1 MGLNETPSG
10 ERAHIAFFGVRN
22 AGKSSVVNAVT
33 GQELSVV
40 SDVRG
45 TTTDPV
51 RKAMELLPLG
61 PVVIVDTPGI
71 DDEGALG
78 AKRVER
84 SLRTLASCDAA
95 VLVVDGERGLA
106 PADRELVRQFEAR
119 QMAYVVAWN
128 KCDRAPARAGLLA
141 LGEKDPGLAGRAVG
155 VSALT
160 GEGVDELKERLARL
174 ARPEGRGRRI
184 VADLVRPGSVVVLVC
199 PIDASAP
206 RGRLILPQQMTIR
219 DLLDAGCVPVVCR
232 ETELGRAL
240 ASLAAPPALVVTDSQ
255 AFGPVARVVP
265 DAVPLTSF
273 SILML
278 RYKADLALA
287 VAGAVALDRL
297 RDGDRV
303 LISEGCTH
311 HRQCEDIG
319 TVKMPAWL
327 AAHTGAELVL
337 SFTSG
342 ADFPDDL
349 SPYAA
354 VVHCGGCTLTAREMR
369 RRQARAAAQGVPLT
383 NYGVAI
389 AHMHGI
395 LRRSLAPFP
404 EALAAL
410 DG

>member
-10 ERAHIAFFGVRN
+10 ERVHIGFFGVRN

-84 SLRTLASCDAA
+84 TLRMLASCDAA
-95 VLVVDGERGLA
+95 VLVVDGERGLVT
-106 PADRELVRQFEAR
+106 ADRELIRQFEAR
-119 QMAYVVAWN
+119 QMGYVIAWN
-128 KCDRAPARAGLLA
+128 KHDLASSKDGLAA
-141 LGEKDPGLAGRAVG
+141 LREKDPELARRTVA

-160 GEGVDELKERLARL
+160 GKGMDELKERLARL
-174 ARPEGRGRRI
+174 ARSEGRARHV
-184 VADLVRPGSVVVLVC
+184 VADLVEPGSVVVLVC

-206 RGRLILPQQMTIR
+206 KGRLILPQQMAIR

-232 ETELGRAL
+232 EGELGRAL

-255 AFGPVARVVP
+255 VFGPVSRVVP

-287 VAGAVALDRL
+287 VAGAAALDRL

-327 AAHTGAELVL
+327 AAHTGAELEL

-342 ADFPDDL
+342 ADFPRDL
-349 SPYAA
+349 SPFA
-354 VVHCGGCTLTAREMR
+354 VVIHCGGCTLTAREMR
-369 RRQARAAAQGVPLT
+369 RRQEEAAAQGIPLT

-404 EALAAL
+404 EALRAL
-410 DG
+410 ER